1 MLLYL
6 KEEETY
12 TKEDL
17 EKKLDLVSIINK
29 EKFLNQALTSRV
41 LIPIFEKS
49 KGIKE
54 DVRFEIQKYKINFV
68 GILKFESV
76 FIIVYPKYIRSIESD
91 INNSNFKFK
100 EIIKVIDKF
109 NSANIFETDKLFRQ
123 EESFFDLQLKIW
135 KDFIVNGIYSNEIET
150 IELNGEGEF
159 SWEETISGVLPYLNN
174 GLPVYLDSYTKK
186 RENELNNLVRQIH
199 IAILSEIQENFGLIS
214 DIVDLK
220 RHFFETNGL
229 ENLGDVDYLVR
240 TIENELRIQN
250 ITLKQSTLKDMI
262 QYLDLQKMKSTNSM
276 LYLYGT
282 TSFNLVWEDICKKV
296 YKDHLNEKISSFP
309 TLKIQGIITNGD
321 GSHSEINY
329 TNREK
334 IKDIVDK
341 PIWSK
346 LTENHL
352 QVQASKG
359 SLLDVLHLNL
369 KNQSIDIYDGKYY
382 DIEFAEN
389 GIKGQPGV
397 EDVIKQYF
405 YQLAYKKLAQLN
417 NLSFKNTFVIPM
429 DDFVEDKGHG
439 VELYKVKISYLSD
452 LLLEDIVV
460 IGRDCSTFYKQYL
473 NNN

>member
-41 LIPIFEKS
+41 IIPIFEKS

-54 DVRFEIQKYKINFV
+54 EARFEIQKYKINFV

-76 FIIVYPKYIRSIESD
+76 FIIVYPKYIRNVESD

-123 EESFFDLQLKIW
+123 EESFFDLQLKVW
-135 KDFIVNGIYSNEIET
+135 KDFIFNGIYSNEIET

-186 RENELNNLVRQIH
+186 RENELNNLARQIH
-199 IAILSEIQENFGLIS
+199 KAILSEIQENFGLIS
-214 DIVDLK
+214 DIVGLK

-240 TIENELRIQN
+240 AMENELRIQN
-250 ITLKQSTLKDMI
+250 ITLKQNTLKDMI
-262 QYLDLQKMKSTNSM
+262 QYVELQKMKSTNSM

-296 YKDHLNEKISSFP
+296 YKDHLNEEISSFP
-309 TLKIQGIITNGD
+309 TLKIQGVITNGD
-321 GSHSEINY
+321 GSHSEVNY

-382 DIEFAEN
+382 DIEFADN

-429 DDFVEDKGHG
+429 DDFVEDKGQG

>member
-54 DVRFEIQKYKINFV
+54 EARFEIQKYKINFV

-135 KDFIVNGIYSNEIET
+135 KDFIFNGIYSNEIET

-186 RENELNNLVRQIH
+186 RENELNNLARQIH
-199 IAILSEIQENFGLIS
+199 IAILSEIQESFGLIS
-214 DIVDLK
+214 DIVGLK

-240 TIENELRIQN
+240 AIENELRIQN
-250 ITLKQSTLKDMI
+250 ITLKQNTLKDMI
-262 QYLDLQKMKSTNSM
+262 QYLELQKMKSTNSM

-296 YKDHLNEKISSFP
+296 YKDHLNEEISSFP
-309 TLKIQGIITNGD
+309 TLKIQGFITNVD
-321 GSHSEINY
+321 GSHSEVNY

>member
-54 DVRFEIQKYKINFV
+54 EARFEIQKYKINFV

-123 EESFFDLQLKIW
+123 EESFFDLQLKVW
-135 KDFIVNGIYSNEIET
+135 KDFIFNGIYSNEIET

-159 SWEETISGVLPYLNN
+159 SWEETISGVLPYLSN

-186 RENELNNLVRQIH
+186 RENELNNLARQIH
-199 IAILSEIQENFGLIS
+199 KAILSEIQENFGLIS
-214 DIVDLK
+214 DIVGLK

-240 TIENELRIQN
+240 AIENELRIQN
-250 ITLKQSTLKDMI
+250 ITLKQNTLKDMI
-262 QYLDLQKMKSTNSM
+262 QYLELQKMKSTNSM

-296 YKDHLNEKISSFP
+296 YKDHLNEEISSFP
-309 TLKIQGIITNGD
+309 TLKIQGVITNGD
-321 GSHSEINY
+321 GSHSEVNY

-341 PIWSK
+341 PFWSK

-397 EDVIKQYF
+397 EDIIKQYF
-405 YQLAYKKLAQLN
+405 YQLAFKKLAQLN

>member
-54 DVRFEIQKYKINFV
+54 EARFEIQKYKINFV

-135 KDFIVNGIYSNEIET
+135 KDFIFNGIYSNEIET

-186 RENELNNLVRQIH
+186 RENELNNLARQIH

-214 DIVDLK
+214 DIVGLK

-229 ENLGDVDYLVR
+229 ENLGDIDYLVR
-240 TIENELRIQN
+240 VIENELRIQN
-250 ITLKQSTLKDMI
+250 ITLKQNTLKDMI
-262 QYLDLQKMKSTNSM
+262 QYLGLQKMKSTNSI

-309 TLKIQGIITNGD
+309 TLKIQGVITNSD

-346 LTENHL
+346 MTENHL

-382 DIEFAEN
+382 DIEFVEN

-439 VELYKVKISYLSD
+439 VELYKAKISYLSD

-460 IGRDCSTFYKQYL
+460 IGRDCSTFFKQYL